1 MKLLKI
7 LGNVGKSA
15 LQQTI
20 GINLDQM
27 KKGAEL
33 DSKLERKVHELTV
46 ILSQLF
52 VSVMLLWK
60 FGKDLFPSKSIKNQ
74 KR

>member
-1 MKLLKI
+1 MSLFKI
-7 LGNVGKSA
+7 LGNVGKAA
-15 LQQTI
+15 LKQTI
-20 GINLDQM
+20 GINLDQLR
-27 KKGAEL
+27 KGAEL

>member
-1 MKLLKI
+1 MGILKV
-7 LGNVGKSA
+7 LANVGKAA
-15 LQQTI
+15 LKQTI
-20 GINLDQM
+20 GINLDQL

-60 FGKDLFPSKSIKNQ
+60 FGKDLFPAKSIKNQ

>member
-1 MKLLKI
+1 MKILKI
-7 LGNVGKSA
+7 LGNVGKAA
-15 LQQTI
+15 LTQTI

-33 DSKLERKVHELTV
+33 DSKLEQNVHELTV

-60 FGKDLFPSKSIKNQ
+60 FVKRFIPKKTIK
-74 KR
+74 KES

>member
-1 MKLLKI
+1 MRILKV
-7 LGNVGKSA
+7 LGKVGKAA

-20 GINLDQM
+20 GINLDQL

-52 VSVMLLWK
+52 VSVLLLWK

>member
-1 MKLLKI
+1 MGILKI
-7 LGNVGKSA
+7 LGNVGKQA
-15 LQQTI
+15 LKQTI

-52 VSVMLLWK
+52 VSVMLLYK
-60 FGKDLFPSKSIKNQ
+60 FIRELFPRKSTEKEN
-74 KR
+74 

>member
-1 MKLLKI
+1 MGILKI
-7 LGNVGKSA
+7 LGNIGKTA
-15 LQQTI
+15 IKQTI

-33 DSKLERKVHELTV
+33 DSKLERKTHEITTV
-46 ILSQLF
+46 VSNFIVSGILLYK
-52 VSVMLLWK
+52 LI
-60 FGKDLFPSKSIKNQ
+60 FPQKSNKSIKKE